1 MKLSCLP
8 VSLYPDLAAGKLTLE
23 AQGAATGRSKVETT
37 LEYDGTPI
45 DINFDPHYLID
56 MLKILDPGDPLTLD
70 LIDGSKP
77 ALFKSGTEYQY
88 LVMPLS

>member
-1 MKLSCLP
+1 
-8 VSLYPDLAAGKLTLE
+8 
-23 AQGAATGRSKVETT
+23 
-37 LEYDGTPI
+37 
-45 DINFDPHYLID
+45 
-56 MLKILDPGDPLTLD
+56 MLKVLETDAALSLD

>member
-1 MKLSCLP
+1 MS
-8 VSLYPDLAAGKLTLE
+8 AASNR
-23 AQGAATGRSKVETT
+23 AATGRSKVETD

-45 DINFDPHYLID
+45 DISFDPQYLID
-56 MLKILDPGDPLTLD
+56 MLKVLDPGDPLTLD

-77 ALFKSGTEYQY
+77 ALFKSGPEYQY